1 MGTIKC
7 LDCERRVSYNAE
19 FCPNCGNKRFREQWI
34 ALEERW
40 NQEAKELLKQEK
52 QKAKELGY
60 ANIEDYRL
68 AKKREE
74 QNKERL
80 EWLVENSTYLI
91 MGLVA
96 FGYIIWHYYF

>member
-1 MGTIKC
+1 VGTIKC
-7 LDCERRVSYNAE
+7 LDCERRVSYNADC
-19 FCPNCGNKRFREQWI
+19 CPNCGNKRFREQWI

-68 AKKREE
+68 AKKREK
-74 QNKERL
+74 QIIERW
-80 EWLVENSTYLI
+80 EWLVEYSTPLI
-91 MGLVA
+91 IGLVI
-96 FGYIIWHYYF
+96 FGYIIWYSYF